1 MSLLEAYNSEG
12 DKSGSKMCIH
22 KVSCLNI
29 FDHLELPLCSH
40 FAFYDENEKVV
51 PMTSQLVSTLFLP
64 STLIDH
70 LCHISCV

>member
-1 MSLLEAYNSEG
+1 VEV
-12 DKSGSKMCIH
+12 KMCIH